1 MAQASRPQIQ
11 SITVLLTDG
20 RSLVLEGATLND
32 PKGGLLAWN
41 DFAVKK
47 ILKQYYKDNGEEHK
61 ARKTESD
68 WDGSGEAANLPAI
81 MSKPNCSPEPW
92 P

>member
-1 MAQASRPQIQ
+1 MAQAARPSIQ

-20 RSLVLEGATLND
+20 RSLVIEGAALSD

-47 ILKQYYKDNGEEHK
+47 ILKQYYKDNGEDAK
-61 ARKTESD
+61 AKRTESD
-68 WDGSGEAANLPAI
+68 WDGTGGGALPAV
-81 MSKPNCSPEPW
+81 MSKPNCSPDPW